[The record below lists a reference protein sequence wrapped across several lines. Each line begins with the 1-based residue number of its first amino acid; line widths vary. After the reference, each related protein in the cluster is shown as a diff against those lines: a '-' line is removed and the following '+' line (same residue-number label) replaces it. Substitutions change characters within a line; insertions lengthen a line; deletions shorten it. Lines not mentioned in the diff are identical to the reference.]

1 MLWAF
6 KAASSV
12 GSVLRR
18 CDVQT
23 PWLRKP
29 LKAIPKWTASP
40 VSQSTMTDEKK
51 KLGLNIR
58 IMEIKRGYK

>member
-1 MLWAF
+1 MSWAF

-12 GSVLRR
+12 GSVLWR

-23 PWLRKP
+23 PRLRKP
-29 LKAIPKWTASP
+29 LKAIPKWTASL

-58 IMEIKRGYK
+58 IVEIKRG